1 MSIDAQ
7 SNNYKSGF
15 ITLLGRPNSG
25 KSTLLNCILGQK
37 VVITSDKPQTTRNSI
52 RGIYT
57 GADYQLI
64 FIDTPGVQK
73 PRYKLEQEM
82 MSAVRNALLAVDG
95 VIYLVDATA
104 DFGGGEQY
112 ILKELGRQQAPVF
125 LAINKIDLL
134 PKDKLLPLI
143 DFYRGKYNFAEI
155 IPISA
160 ANGENVDKFLTLW
173 PQYLPP
179 GPQYYPDGMVSDQ
192 PEQQLIGELV
202 REQVFKQMRQE
213 IPHSVA
219 VNLNALEER
228 ENGLLYV
235 EAIIYVE
242 RDSQKGIII
251 GKNGQT
257 LKNIGKAARQEISRL
272 LFCEVYLELRVKMRK
287 DWRNNETLL
296 RNWQLTSE

>member
-1 MSIDAQ
+1 MLLDAQ
-7 SNNYKSGF
+7 TNNYKSGF
-15 ITLLGRPNSG
+15 IALIGRPNSG

-37 VVITSDKPQTTRNSI
+37 VAITSDKPQTTRNSI

-57 GADYQLI
+57 GAEYQVI

-82 MSAVRNALLAVDG
+82 MSAVRNALQAVDG
-95 VIYLVDATA
+95 VIYLVDVSC

-125 LAINKIDLL
+125 LALNKIDLL

-143 DFYRGKYNFAEI
+143 DFYRGKYDFAEI

-160 ANGENVDKFLTLW
+160 ATGENVDKFLALW
-173 PQYLPP
+173 PKYLPP

-219 VNLNALEER
+219 VNVNALEER

-257 LKNIGKAARQEISRL
+257 LKNIGKAARQEISL
-272 LFCEVYLELRVKMRK
+272 LLSCEIYLDLRVKMRK

>member
-1 MSIDAQ
+1 
-7 SNNYKSGF
+7 
-15 ITLLGRPNSG
+15 
-25 KSTLLNCILGQK
+25 
-37 VVITSDKPQTTRNSI
+37 
-52 RGIYT
+52 
-57 GADYQLI
+57 
-64 FIDTPGVQK
+64 
-73 PRYKLEQEM
+73 
-82 MSAVRNALLAVDG
+82 
-95 VIYLVDATA
+95 
-104 DFGGGEQY
+104 
-112 ILKELGRQQAPVF
+112 
-125 LAINKIDLL
+125 
-134 PKDKLLPLI
+134 LPLI